1 MKSRLQLLVVLLF
14 IGIAGFVFVFSGK
27 NDEKDSG
34 LMVVED
40 ISSRDGESLE
50 EVLPT
55 GGERYSPNEPSVT
68 KEAEPTGNALEN
80 DRRPGMDKTSDLKK
94 ETAGKEALTKNDN
107 KLTNGQS
114 VEDKANLKSER
125 IFVHVCG
132 AVLKE
137 GVYELPSDARV
148 VDAIRAAGGLK
159 KKAASAGI
167 NQAELLK
174 DGVQV
179 YVPTK
184 AEFAKTS
191 NTANKSLVPLGV
203 GAVGSG
209 SLSHGTDSG
218 GGQEGLVNINLAT
231 KEELMKLKGVGE
243 AKAELIITYRE
254 AKGGFK
260 NITDLMKIKG
270 IKQKFFDKIKD
281 KICI

>member
-27 NDEKDSG
+27 NDEKDSE
-34 LMVVED
+34 LRVVED
-40 ISSRDGESLE
+40 ISSGDGESLE

-55 GGERYSPNEPSVT
+55 GGERYSSNEPSLT
-68 KEAEPTGNALEN
+68 KEVEPTGNALEN
-80 DRRPGMDKTSDLKK
+80 DRRLGMDKTSDLKK
-94 ETAGKEALTKNDN
+94 EIAGKEALTKNAN
-107 KLTNGQS
+107 KSTDIQS
-114 VEDKANLKSER
+114 ADAALRPDR

>member
-55 GGERYSPNEPSVT
+55 GGERYSPNEPSLT

-114 VEDKANLKSER
+114 VEDKAK
-125 IFVHVCG
+125 V
-132 AVLKE
+132 
-137 GVYELPSDARV
+137 
-148 VDAIRAAGGLK
+148 
-159 KKAASAGI
+159 
-167 NQAELLK
+167 
-174 DGVQV
+174 
-179 YVPTK
+179 
-184 AEFAKTS
+184 
-191 NTANKSLVPLGV
+191 
-203 GAVGSG
+203 
-209 SLSHGTDSG
+209 
-218 GGQEGLVNINLAT
+218 
-231 KEELMKLKGVGE
+231 
-243 AKAELIITYRE
+243 
-254 AKGGFK
+254 
-260 NITDLMKIKG
+260 
-270 IKQKFFDKIKD
+270 
-281 KICI
+281 

>member
-14 IGIAGFVFVFSGK
+14 IGIAGVVFVFSGK

-34 LMVVED
+34 LRVVED
-40 ISSRDGESLE
+40 ISSGDGESLE

-55 GGERYSPNEPSVT
+55 GGERYSSNEPSLT

-80 DRRPGMDKTSDLKK
+80 DRRLGMDKTSDLKK
-94 ETAGKEALTKNDN
+94 ETVGKEALTKNAN
-107 KLTNGQS
+107 KSTDIQS
-114 VEDKANLKSER
+114 ADAALSPDR